1 MAFPS
6 TSSALCFVVRLV
18 SASMLTCS
26 LNQLSQLRWF
36 WAGADER
43 WPPQLNCA
51 GHLWMIFRFG
61 STTVVQH
68 PAVIQLSF
76 ASSKGFIDAHHTPGF
91 RRYYQSYS
99 LRASNLISYT
109 KSSQCGSQWTLND
122 ISDISGCLKC
132 QSLGAVT
139 EMLAW
144 L

>member
-26 LNQLSQLRWF
+26 LNQFSQFRWF

-43 WPPQLNCA
+43 WPHTPQLNCA
-51 GHLWMIFRFG
+51 GQLWMIFCFG

-68 PAVIQLSF
+68 PAAIQLSF
-76 ASSKGFIDAHHTPGF
+76 ASSKGFINAHHTPGF

-99 LRASNLISYT
+99 LQASNLISYT
-109 KSSQCGSQWTLND
+109 KPSQCGSQWTLND
-122 ISDISGCLKC
+122 ISDILRCLKC

-139 EMLAW
+139 ELLA
-144 L
+144 